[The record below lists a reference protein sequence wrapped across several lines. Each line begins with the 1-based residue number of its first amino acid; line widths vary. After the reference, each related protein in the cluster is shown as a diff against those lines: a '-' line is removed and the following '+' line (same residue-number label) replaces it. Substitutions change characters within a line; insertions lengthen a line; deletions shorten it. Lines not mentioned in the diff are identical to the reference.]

1 MKNKIL
7 ILFILIILLVISF
20 YSYAKLSSV
29 DNEKNTKNRN
39 MSSETAKNRTKSVSN
54 EQIRAVW
61 IFYKELSTDNP
72 DKKEYEKKIS
82 EIFANISSKGY
93 NVAFVQVRAFS
104 DAFYKSDYF
113 KPTKYLC
120 DGNVSF
126 DALKIICKYAKKY
139 GVSVHAWINP
149 YRVSYDTN
157 EKVSDTMLKTESG
170 VYYNP
175 ASKDAQKLIINGVR
189 EIIENY
195 DVSGI
200 HIDDYFYPTDIG
212 TADENWYSE
221 YKKGGGTLE
230 IDSWRR
236 SNVNNL
242 VKDIYSLI
250 KSKDESLIFSISPGA
265 DIKKDYISYYADVY
279 AWCGN
284 TGYCDWIIPQIYFGF
299 NNSNMP
305 FSKTLSSWEALI
317 KNNSVK
323 LIPGLPAYK
332 VGKEDAFAG
341 DGKTEFV
348 DSGKDVVKK
357 QIEEVKSRKSCAGY
371 AVYSYSYI
379 SEIE

>member
-39 MSSETAKNRTKSVSN
+39 LSSETAKNRTKSVSN

-265 DIKKDYISYYADVY
+265 DIKKDYISYCADVY